1 MSAGHFRDLP
11 LRWGHAFALLGELA
25 RRVRLITDRGART
38 AGVGEH
44 SEMVEAWNCGIV
56 LFG

>member
-1 MSAGHFRDLP
+1 MGED
-11 LRWGHAFALLGELA
+11 ALHPGGAARLGELA

-44 SEMVEAWNCGIV
+44 SEMVEAWTCGIV